1 MNATGADASPY
12 VISVAA
18 ELTGI
23 HPQTLRNYER
33 AGLINPARSPGGGR
47 RYSDAD
53 LHRLARIGQ
62 LSGEGINPLG
72 IKRILELEAELADL
86 RAHDTG
92 PASPRT
98 ERRAPSGVRP
108 RVERPPGVAQPRTF
122 NAMRSQCAEFFT
134 SRPVL
139 KGGTFHGL
147 VV

>member
-1 MNATGADASPY
+1 M
-12 VISVAA
+12 
-18 ELTGI
+18 
-23 HPQTLRNYER
+23 
-33 AGLINPARSPGGGR
+33 
-47 RYSDAD
+47 
-53 LHRLARIGQ
+53 HRLARIGQ

-72 IKRILELEAELADL
+72 IKRILDLKAELADL

-92 PASPRT
+92 PASPAPSA
-98 ERRAPSGVRP
+98 ERRAACDLGSSGHPASPSHGP
-108 RVERPPGVAQPRTF
+108 LI